1 MLTIILVALLFS
13 FLNIKTSLQREEWE
27 DADLSG
33 PLPDHDTILP
43 NPRVREMTRKI
54 WEERVRNDYNNLM
67 LRELDLELEANELIR
82 ASILVLEQRA
92 KQAEVV
98 TLACINFLLDQA
110 KKYLDRLDPSNLDA
124 LINGHAMVNNLRIL
138 LLPLKDE
145 ILENGY

>member
-1 MLTIILVALLFS
+1 
-13 FLNIKTSLQREEWE
+13 
-27 DADLSG
+27 
-33 PLPDHDTILP
+33 
-43 NPRVREMTRKI
+43 MTRKI

-98 TLACINFLLDQA
+98 TLACIIFLLDQA